1 MADVVAEPAQS
12 TKSAAG
18 IVNGDTPNVAQRMG
32 NGQAVD
38 AMLATPMSP
47 SLDADVTSSGAAKGV
62 EAVQAPGSRTPAQ
75 DHGAALAPT
84 AQSDG
89 QKSDRDLAQAS
100 RLDQHPNTSA
110 LAPSTLGGEMAS
122 SAPQDQD
129 ISMADEG
136 DSTQEG
142 SSSGRAPSAKRATAT
157 KKRRST
163 QTTKAPVT
171 TTDGNNTPSRASSVS
186 RGEGSESGSVS
197 TPQHTVSTL
206 LPDEISGPSRDVLAL
221 TSSPTLASLS
231 AARPTRAAV
240 AKVAARGSYY
250 DASAYEAQSPVQ
262 AAAVKNLQTTPR
274 STSANRRVN
283 GSASKTIATSAQS
296 LTGTP
301 TPTSKA
307 AKGKGKEREVDSTV
321 DGKEGPDEAALN
333 EDFCSTCRGTGHF
346 ICCDSCPRSFHF
358 ACVNP
363 PLDINEVPLDDNSEW
378 HCRACSAERRSS
390 SQGSQKKG
398 SAKQERCSARGGRFF
413 ASLVD
418 QVESSNPSIF
428 ALPPDI
434 KSFFK
439 NVASAVDGSYQDL
452 GRQRAI
458 KADRKGLIEER
469 DPHRLKDAKG
479 KDILCY
485 QCGQSALPKD
495 WNPRRVGEA
504 IPNSS
509 WRPIV
514 SCDYCSL
521 HWHLDCL
528 DPPRASIPSSLHKWR
543 CPCHIEDLLVKTRT
557 AKAATQLQVVD
568 LPVPTL
574 ANTGFGPG
582 KIYRPRVLN
591 SGVIDIVPDPMD
603 TYFSAVSS
611 SDTSGRSLQ
620 PGWMNGGRADIP
632 PLVDG
637 EIPGGGMRRV
647 KFRLPEKVVRTDW
660 WMKVLHGGRDALVSG
675 EKRGVD
681 AMDLLASIATDELE
695 HQGEARD
702 LVQLA
707 LTGSQP
713 PSLRAQTLGG
723 FTKPQDPPRKGFVP
737 HPGGKLKREEDEQW
751 AESAMRGSLHL
762 ADDGDGEAVTR
773 SAKVNAGARAT
784 GASPSAA
791 MPLSSSSESDLTDLS
806 DDEGKSKGKA
816 MATSSDAI
824 DDAATPRSGKRA
836 KLGHTSENASPS
848 SLTQE
853 ELESLLAVREL
864 MRKKGEGRLM
874 DFLMAE

>member
-1 MADVVAEPAQS
+1 MADVLAEPAQS

-18 IVNGDTPNVAQRMG
+18 VVNGGTSMSAPNTE
-32 NGQAVD
+32 NDQAVGD
-38 AMLATPMSP
+38 MQVIADSP
-47 SLDADVTSSGAAKGV
+47 SIGADMTSSSATEGIDAL
-62 EAVQAPGSRTPAQ
+62 QAPRLPTHAQ

-84 AQSDG
+84 ARSDG

-100 RLDQHPNTSA
+100 RLDQLPNTSTV
-110 LAPSTLGGEMAS
+110 APSALDGEMES
-122 SAPQDQD
+122 NKPQDQD
-129 ISMADEG
+129 IAMAEEG

-142 SSSGRAPSAKRATAT
+142 SSSGLVPTGKRATAT

-171 TTDGNNTPSRASSVS
+171 ITDGNTTPSRASSVS
-186 RGEGSESGSVS
+186 RGEVSESGSVT
-197 TPQHTVSTL
+197 TPHRTASTL
-206 LPDEISGPSRDVLAL
+206 IPEDISGPSRDVLAL
-221 TSSPTLASLS
+221 SASPTLASLS

-250 DASAYEAQSPVQ
+250 DASTYEVQSPLQ
-262 AAAVKNLQTTPR
+262 AAVVKNIQTTPR

-283 GSASKTIATSAQS
+283 GSASRAVATSASS

-307 AKGKGKEREVDSTV
+307 ANDKGKEKEVDNAV
-321 DGKEGPDEAALN
+321 DGKEGLNEEALN

-378 HCRACSAERRSS
+378 HCRACSAQRRSS
-390 SQGSQKKG
+390 SQGTQKKG
-398 SAKQERCSARGGRFF
+398 SAKQQRSAARGGRFF
-413 ASLVD
+413 APLVD
-418 QVESSNPSIF
+418 QTESSNPSIF

-439 NVASAVDGSYQDL
+439 NVATAADGSYQDL

-469 DPHRLKDAKG
+469 DPYRLKDAKG

-485 QCGQSALPKD
+485 HCGQSALPKD
-495 WNPRRVGEA
+495 WNPRRGDDA
-504 IPNSS
+504 TPNSS
-509 WRPIV
+509 WRCLV

-528 DPPRASIPSSLHKWR
+528 NPPRASIPSSLYKWR

-557 AKAATQLQVVD
+557 AKAGTQLQVVD

-574 ANTGFGPG
+574 LNTGFGPG

-603 TYFSAVSS
+603 TYFTAASS

-620 PGWMNGGRADIP
+620 PGWMNGGRADMP

-660 WMKVLHGGRDALVSG
+660 WMKVLQGGRDALISG
-675 EKRGVD
+675 EKRGAS
-681 AMDLLASIATDELE
+681 AMELLASIATDELE

-713 PSLRAQTLGG
+713 PSMRVQPLVSHS
-723 FTKPQDPPRKGFVP
+723 KPQEPLRKGFVP

-762 ADDGDGEAVTR
+762 VDDEEEGAVTGKAKTNGSVR
-773 SAKVNAGARAT
+773 AAAVSASAAV
-784 GASPSAA
+784 PSA
-791 MPLSSSSESDLTDLS
+791 SSESDLTDLS
-806 DDEGKSKGKA
+806 DEEGKGKA
-816 MATSSDAI
+816 KAKVASSEAI

-836 KLGHTSENASPS
+836 KVAHPSDKASSTP
-848 SLTQE
+848 LTQE
-853 ELESLLAVREL
+853 ELDSLLAVREL
-864 MRKKGEGRLM
+864 MRKKGEGKLM
-874 DFLMAE
+874 NFLMAE